1 LRAPPLASCFIQP
14 AWRRHLKRKAA
25 EQRRQEEEEMMEAD
39 ASGASTSRFKTT
51 LLVSRFAKNA
61 MRGVQRQRSVRAD
74 TLIMLPKPPE
84 PDFGSMDY

>member
-1 LRAPPLASCFIQP
+1 MADLGLLL

-25 EQRRQEEEEMMEAD
+25 EQRRQEEEMMEAD

-74 TLIMLPKPPE
+74 TLIMLPRPPE